1 MYGYEAKVLKTLAAN
16 NITPDNE
23 YTGEQLERL
32 EYDMRSN
39 LEDIVRRAQ
48 ELIKNIDEGC
58 AEYAATRIA
67 DSAGA
72 SGPINST
79 YAKLIGQ
86 AAEMNTL
93 IRYATTREVK

>member
-1 MYGYEAKVLKTLAAN
+1 MYGYEAKVLKTLAAS
-16 NITPDNE
+16 NIIADNE

-39 LEDIVRRAQ
+39 LEEIVRRAQ
-48 ELIKNIDEGC
+48 ELIKNIDEGRV
-58 AEYAATRIA
+58 ADTANRIA

-79 YAKLIGQ
+79 YAKVIAQ

-93 IRYATTREVK
+93 IRFATTREVK